1 VWCLYTVP
9 STGIPKVAIFLLYQE
24 FGVPRQ
30 RAALYDSTI
39 ITLPIEQLVHC
50 LGGVAKEQLLPCLGG
65 GQKILRAD
73 GELVSGQKLPLVI
86 RERDVRYQCGRAILY
101 RRLLQAYPFRWAVS
115 VGGYAPFLSVF
126 IFTE

>member
-1 VWCLYTVP
+1 MRIRIHNP
-9 STGIPKVAIFLLYQE
+9 AFLLYQE

-50 LGGVAKEQLLPCLGG
+50 LGSVGKEQLLPCLGG
-65 GQKILRAD
+65 GYKPLRVVDA
-73 GELVSGQKLPLVI
+73 ELVSGKKLPLVI

-101 RRLLQAYPFRWAVS
+101 RRLLQAYPFRWPPVLTGPVHFYRFS
-115 VGGYAPFLSVF
+115 VGSLPDP
-126 IFTE
+126 